1 MTQPL
6 FVFKNTVPLEE
17 GRELFLRKKFGWSS
31 KIYRTAITHAT
42 REKPL
47 RLSLA
52 NSALLWK
59 AKAFVVA
66 NIAYHAMSP

>member
-52 NSALLWK
+52 SWHS
-59 AKAFVVA
+59 FD
-66 NIAYHAMSP
+66 NIETMLRSLEM